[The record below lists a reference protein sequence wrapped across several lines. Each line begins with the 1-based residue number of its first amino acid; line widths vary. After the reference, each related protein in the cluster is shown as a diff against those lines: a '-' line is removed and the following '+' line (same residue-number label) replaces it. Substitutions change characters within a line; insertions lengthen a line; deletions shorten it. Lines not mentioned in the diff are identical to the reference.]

1 MNLLT
6 NFRAFLARR
15 HNVRAHFWQSCAN
28 YSQQAFGL
36 FLGIWLARLLQPEDF
51 GSFAYSSAL
60 VGLCLLPVSL
70 SLAGQIVPELNK
82 NPLILT
88 DALHFTWR
96 MLPLK
101 LLVAALFCLALG
113 FLQGWQGFAVSLFLS
128 FPMVFSDFISVPR
141 AVLEA
146 RRKFQFNFFDSIVTF
161 LVVGVPGTLL
171 AWSGAGV
178 WALVIPAIPLTVVQ
192 MAMFAY
198 FSKVNLSPSAK
209 KSGINYSKNIWS
221 FWFFNAGE
229 QLLSRA
235 DKFVLGKTCSLPE
248 VGDYNRALNY
258 GPVSARLLGS
268 LVSNPTVA
276 ALANETDKK
285 SRKRIIL
292 KSGILLVSGG
302 ILNFIVLFYFS
313 KSLVPW
319 VFGEQ
324 WRNSIPVFE
333 AVAPMSLV
341 MAVTN
346 LPIAVAISKGMYQE
360 VAISRLAGAI
370 FFLVISL
377 FFLPK
382 MNPLVMAILLQVAIL
397 FQLPSLLFI
406 WKYNIIKSG

>member
-1 MNLLT
+1 M
-6 NFRAFLARR
+6 
-15 HNVRAHFWQSCAN
+15 
-28 YSQQAFGL
+28 
-36 FLGIWLARLLQPEDF
+36 GIWLARLLQPEDF
-51 GSFAYSSAL
+51 GNFAYSSAL

-70 SLAGQIVPELNK
+70 SLAGQIVPEFVK
-82 NPLILT
+82 NPKILA
-88 DALHFTWR
+88 DALHFAWG

-101 LLVAALFCLALG
+101 LLVAGLFCLALG

-128 FPMVFSDFISVPR
+128 FPLVFSDFISIPR

-146 RRKFQFNFFDSIVTF
+146 QRKFQFNFFDSIVTF

-198 FSKVNLSPSAK
+198 FSKVHLVPNAK

-268 LVSNPTVA
+268 LVSNPTIA
-276 ALANETDKK
+276 ALANQPEKK
-285 SRKRIIL
+285 SRNRILL
-292 KSGILLVSGG
+292 KSGIMLVSGG
-302 ILNFIVLFYFS
+302 ILNFIILFCFS
-313 KSLVPW
+313 KTLVPF

-324 WRNSIPVFE
+324 WRNAIPVFE
-333 AVAPMSLV
+333 AVSPMSLILGV
-341 MAVTN
+341 AN
-346 LPIAVAISKGMYQE
+346 LAIALAMSKGMYTE
-360 VAISRLAGAI
+360 VALSRIICAFVFLACCFWG
-370 FFLVISL
+370 LQN
-377 FFLPK
+377 
-382 MNPLVMAILLQVAIL
+382 MNPVKMAILLQFSIFL
-397 FQLPSLLFI
+397 QLPLLWLASKNRMKLKFYSI
-406 WKYNIIKSG
+406 P